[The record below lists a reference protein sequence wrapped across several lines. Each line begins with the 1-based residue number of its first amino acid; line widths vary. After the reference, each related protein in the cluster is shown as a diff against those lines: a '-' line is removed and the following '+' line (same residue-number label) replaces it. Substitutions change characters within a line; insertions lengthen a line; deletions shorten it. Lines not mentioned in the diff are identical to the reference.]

1 MQRDPMDVKRAAT
14 LGVGGGA
21 LAVWL
26 AAAAT
31 SGVRVSAPPE
41 AAVITP
47 IEISSAALAAEIA
60 RLHDRLRPSSTP
72 REPVRN
78 PFQFTPH
85 GAMRSAPARS
95 PRDGSIAASTQP
107 PAVPNAPALKLSGIA
122 EDPGADGPIRTAIIS
137 GEGQL
142 FLVKEGEFVT
152 PRYRVATISA
162 DVVEVVEVDT
172 NRTLRLAMRP

>member
-14 LGVGGGA
+14 LGVGGGMI
-21 LAVWL
+21 AVWL

-31 SGVRVSAPPE
+31 PGVRVSPPPE

-47 IEISSAALAAEIA
+47 IEISSAALATEIA

-78 PFQFTPH
+78 PFQFTSH
-85 GAMRSAPARS
+85 RATRSARS
-95 PRDGSIAASTQP
+95 PLDGSIAASTPP
-107 PAVPNAPALKLSGIA
+107 PAVPPPPALKLSGIA

-142 FLVKEGEFVT
+142 FLVKEGEMVT
-152 PRYRVATISA
+152 PRYRVVKISA
-162 DVVEVVEVDT
+162 DVAELVEVDT